1 MDAGGFVILLFLL
14 LCTLK
19 FFHNKN
25 KCSIKGLLKTKNYLC
40 TLTMASKHLIMAYL
54 PRLYL
59 YCCFNEDSERLLGPW
74 SPINYHL
81 LSITELLLRGDTSP
95 EAGQKAKQRVP

>member
-1 MDAGGFVILLFLL
+1 MDTGGFVILLFLL
-14 LCTLK
+14 VCTLK
-19 FFHNKN
+19 FFRNKN
-25 KCSIKGLLKTKNYLC
+25 KYSIKELLKTKNYLC
-40 TLTMASKHLIMAYL
+40 TLTMASKHLIIAYL
-54 PRLYL
+54 LRLYL